1 MRRAVFLA
9 SATASVVLAG
19 CDGVPAP
26 QNYATVFG
34 RVYDAQTSAGIAGV
48 SVSADTALVAVT
60 AADGTYSISPVP
72 SGQTDM
78 LIEPPDGY
86 SIVAQPV
93 AFSVVNGD
101 HVRVDVP
108 LNHA

>member
-1 MRRAVFLA
+1 MRRRAFLISSVALVAV
-9 SATASVVLAG
+9 AG

-34 RVYDAQTSAGIAGV
+34 RVYDAASNQGVAGV
-48 SVSADTALVAVT
+48 SISADTALIAVT
-60 AADGTYSISPVP
+60 AVDGSYSISPVP
-72 SGQTDM
+72 SGQTD
-78 LIEPPDGY
+78 IVVSVPDGY
-86 SIVAQPV
+86 SIAAQPV

-108 LNHA
+108 LDHA

>member
-1 MRRAVFLA
+1 MRRASFLA
-9 SATASVVLAG
+9 SGGAIVALTA

-34 RVYDAQTSAGIAGV
+34 RVYDAKTNAGLAGV
-48 SVSADTALVAVT
+48 TIAADTSLVAIS

-72 SGQTDM
+72 SGQTDI
-78 LIEPPDGY
+78 LITPPDGY
-86 SIVAQPV
+86 TIAAQPL

-108 LNHA
+108 LDHA